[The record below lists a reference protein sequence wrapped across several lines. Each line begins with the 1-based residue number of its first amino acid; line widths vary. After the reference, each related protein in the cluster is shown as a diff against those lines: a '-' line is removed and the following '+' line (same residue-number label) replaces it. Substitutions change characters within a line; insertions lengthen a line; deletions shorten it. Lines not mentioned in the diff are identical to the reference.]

1 MPCVTVT
8 EHEALFP
15 LPSAAATVMVALP
28 VLMAVTFPL
37 ASTVAM
43 LVSLLSQFTFLLVAL
58 SGSTVT
64 VRVSLPV
71 SCKVRLVLSSFTPV
85 TGITTGLSM
94 LKVNSLLSKP

>member
-1 MPCVTVT
+1 
-8 EHEALFP
+8 
-15 LPSAAATVMVALP
+15 MVALP
-28 VLMAVTFPL
+28 ALMAVTFPL

-58 SGSTVT
+58 SGSTVA
-64 VRVSLPV
+64 VRVALSV

-94 LKVNSLLSKP
+94 LKVNSLLSEP